1 MQCVSDQ
8 IVWRVCE
15 QQCLELH
22 IWLFAIGN
30 HQIEMS
36 IAKRLN
42 QNSCGWS
49 FFGLFLGVGFREF
62 RWFLWLSMLC
72 IAIVKPGKA
81 MNKDNTIAEYMWA
94 LQPLADFSPS
104 QPIHQDSLF
113 QILQKVLSNAAEGEI
128 WLAVYDLK
136 TLLQHLWLIQ
146 WLNFKL
152 FSWLGSR
159 AVGCLF

>member
-1 MQCVSDQ
+1 
-8 IVWRVCE
+8 
-15 QQCLELH
+15 
-22 IWLFAIGN
+22 
-30 HQIEMS
+30 MS
-36 IAKRLN
+36 
-42 QNSCGWS
+42 
-49 FFGLFLGVGFREF
+49 
-62 RWFLWLSMLC
+62 C

-146 WLNFKL
+146 LVSSQIWNMLVFCQM
-152 FSWLGSR
+152 G
-159 AVGCLF
+159 